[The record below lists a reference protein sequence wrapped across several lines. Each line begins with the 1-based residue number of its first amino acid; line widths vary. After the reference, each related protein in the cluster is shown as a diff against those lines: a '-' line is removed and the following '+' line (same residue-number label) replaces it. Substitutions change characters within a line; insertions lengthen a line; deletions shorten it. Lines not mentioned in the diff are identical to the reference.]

1 MQKIDDLG
9 QRLLRL
15 ILPGHVGKRG
25 LHVRL
30 GIDPGAAAAER
41 EEVAAALHAGL
52 HAPADLPPDKVEG
65 QTGQHPHQHEI
76 EHGGVLAGHAPVEG
90 DPSVGIG
97 ALGLQQ
103 TVDQLGIADLTGLK
117 GLRLVVL
124 ALGAEIDQ
132 AVLDHDPFDQPAV
145 HLADKGSVVG
155 LDDPA
160 ARKVREDQPVEE
172 QDDQHDPQQACIG
185 IASGRRRSS
194 VVLLLHNCHLFRAKI
209 AIFHY
214 SPLTG
219 LSPKMCK
226 DSPKRHHGETAHSP
240 GIPQAGTRTDYRN
253 SNSAV
258 FTFFE
263 SGPHITLKTPGSTT

>member
-1 MQKIDDLG
+1 MQEIDNLG

-41 EEVAAALHAGL
+41 EEVAAALHA
-52 HAPADLPPDKVEG
+52 PADLPPDKVEG

-76 EHGGVLAGHAPVEG
+76 EHGGVLTGHAPVEG

-160 ARKVREDQPVEE
+160 ARKF
-172 QDDQHDPQQACIG
+172 G
-185 IASGRRRSS
+185 
-194 VVLLLHNCHLFRAKI
+194 KI
-209 AIFHY
+209 N
-214 SPLTG
+214 PL
-219 LSPKMCK
+219 
-226 DSPKRHHGETAHSP
+226 RN
-240 GIPQAGTRTDYRN
+240 RT
-253 SNSAV
+253 
-258 FTFFE
+258 
-263 SGPHITLKTPGSTT
+263 ISTTHNRPA

>member
-1 MQKIDDLG
+1 MQEIDNLG

-145 HLADKGSVVG
+145 HLADKGSVIG

-160 ARKVREDQPVEE
+160 ARKVREDQPIEE

-194 VVLLLHNCHLFRAKI
+194 VVLLLHNCHLFRAKSRFSTI
-209 AIFHY
+209 RRLPDYPQRCAKIPQNGITGR
-214 SPLTG
+214 PLTARV
-219 LSPKMCK
+219 SR
-226 DSPKRHHGETAHSP
+226 KRAHGPTTA
-240 GIPQAGTRTDYRN
+240 TRTPPSSRFLN
-253 SNSAV
+253 RGRTSR
-258 FTFFE
+258 
-263 SGPHITLKTPGSTT
+263 